1 MKILVT
7 GANGMLGQ
15 DLCPSLEKENF
26 EVLATDVDTLDITDL
41 SAVEKFFAANCA
53 DYIVHCA
60 AYTNVDGAEANPDLA
75 EKINVLGTKNLALMA
90 KKYDIP
96 IIAISTDYVFDGSAT
111 TPYTPDCKTCPI
123 SVYGKT
129 KLGGELAIQENCK
142 KYYILRTSWLYGL
155 HGKNFVETMIKLS
168 QTNDSLKVVDD
179 QVGCPTWTMEL
190 VKVIIKVIKEKFEYG
205 IYHTCGGGSTSWY
218 GFTKEIFRIAGIK
231 TPVYPCTTEEF
242 PRPAKRPKYSIM
254 NNKGLCRDWKKAL
267 DDYMNLR
274 SSKV

>member
-1 MKILVT
+1 MKVLVT

-15 DLCPSLEKENF
+15 DLCSTLKKENI
-26 EVLATDVDTLDITDL
+26 EVIATDIDNLDITDTN
-41 SAVEKFFAANCA
+41 AVEKFFSINSA

-60 AYTNVDGAEANPDLA
+60 AYTNVDGAEGNPELA
-75 EKINVLGTKNLALMA
+75 EKINVLGTKNIALIA
-90 KKYDIP
+90 KKYNIP
-96 IIAISTDYVFDGSAT
+96 IIAISTDYVFDGNAT
-111 TPYTPDCKTCPI
+111 HPYTPDCITCPV

-129 KLGGELAIQENCK
+129 KREGEIAIQENCT

-168 QTNDSLKVVDD
+168 QSNDSLKVVND

-190 VKVIIKVIKEKFEYG
+190 VNVIIRIIKENFKYG

-218 GFTKEIFRIAGIK
+218 GFTKEIFRLTKIS

-242 PRPAKRPKYSIM
+242 PRPAKRPKYSVM
-254 NNKGLCRDWKKAL
+254 DNNGLCRDWKEAL
-267 DDYMNLR
+267 NDYIKLR
-274 SSKV
+274 SN

>member
-1 MKILVT
+1 MKVLVT

-15 DLCPSLEKENF
+15 DLCSTLKNENI
-26 EVLATDVDTLDITDL
+26 EVIPTDVDTLDITDNN
-41 SAVEKFFAANCA
+41 AVEAFFSDKIA
-53 DYIVHCA
+53 DYIIHCA
-60 AYTNVDGAEANPDLA
+60 AYTNVDGAESNPELA
-75 EKINVLGTKNLALMA
+75 EKINVLGTRNLALMA

-111 TPYTPDCKTCPI
+111 VPYTPECKTCPI

-129 KLGGELAIQENCK
+129 KLGGEIAIRENCT

-168 QTNDSLKVVDD
+168 QTNDKLKVVDD

-190 VKVIIKVIKEKFEYG
+190 VNVIVRIIKEKFKYG

-218 GFTKEIFRIAGIK
+218 GFTKEIFRLANIA
-231 TPVYPCTTEEF
+231 TPVSPCTTEEF

-254 NNKGLCRDWKKAL
+254 DNKGLCRDWKEAL
-267 DDYMNLR
+267 RDYMKIR
-274 SSKV
+274 SEKV

>member
-1 MKILVT
+1 MKILIT

-15 DLCPSLEKENF
+15 DLCATLKKENF
-26 EVLATDVDTLDITDL
+26 DVIATDVDNLDITDKK
-41 SAVEKFFAANCA
+41 AVEKFFEENSA

-60 AYTNVDGAEANPDLA
+60 AYTNVDGAEANPELA
-75 EKINVLGTKNLALMA
+75 ERINVTGTKNLAIAA

-96 IIAISTDYVFDGSAT
+96 IIAISTDYVFDGSGT
-111 TPYTPDCKTCPI
+111 SPYTPDCKTCPI

-129 KLGGELAIQENCK
+129 KLGGELAIQENCT

-168 QTNDSLKVVDD
+168 QTNDKLKVVDD

-190 VKVIIKVIKEKFEYG
+190 VNVIVRVIKENFKYG

-218 GFTKEIFRIAGIK
+218 GFTKEIFRLAGIT
-231 TPVYPCTTEEF
+231 TPVSPCTTEEF

-254 NNKGLCRDWKKAL
+254 DNGGLCRDWREAL
-267 DDYMNLR
+267 SDYMSLR
-274 SSKV
+274 SKKL